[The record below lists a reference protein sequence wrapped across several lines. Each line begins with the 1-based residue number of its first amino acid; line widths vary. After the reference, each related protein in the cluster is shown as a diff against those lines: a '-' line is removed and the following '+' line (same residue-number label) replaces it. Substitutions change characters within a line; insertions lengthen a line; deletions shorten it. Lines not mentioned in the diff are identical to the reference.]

1 MGRPSQ
7 INEKRRQL
15 MPVVAAAFAELGY
28 RKATTAELARRCG
41 VRENILYRLWPDKK
55 AMFLASIEYLYQSSV
70 SHWKALLDESP
81 DEFAGRA
88 GGAGGAGST
97 DSMALQLLAADA
109 KTRGDA
115 GFYRI
120 TFAAL
125 SETDDPE
132 VRQALKQMYRR
143 FHRFITQQADDHR
156 DGLAAAPDNGMLD
169 SELTAWAIIGV
180 ATVADISNALGV
192 LPRAKR
198 QRMLAAVGRAL
209 LDGVPDG
216 DT

>member
-1 MGRPSQ
+1 
-7 INEKRRQL
+7 

-28 RKATTAELARRCG
+28 RKATTAELARRCA

-70 SHWKALLDESP
+70 SHWRALLEESP
-81 DEFAGRA
+81 EAGA
-88 GGAGGAGST
+88 ESA
-97 DSMALQLLAADA
+97 DSVALQLLAADA

-143 FHRFITQQADDHR
+143 FHRFITEQADDHR
-156 DGLAAAPDNGMLD
+156 EAQPEASDDGMLD

-180 ATVADISNALGV
+180 ATVADIGNALGV
-192 LPRAKR
+192 LPKAKR

-209 LDGVPDG
+209 LDGVPDE
-216 DT
+216 DS

>member
-1 MGRPSQ
+1 
-7 INEKRRQL
+7 

-28 RKATTAELARRCG
+28 RKATTAELARRCD

-70 SHWKALLDESP
+70 SHWRALLEESP
-81 DEFAGRA
+81 DELAGEA
-88 GGAGGAGST
+88 GDTGST

-143 FHRFITQQADDHR
+143 FHRFITEQADDHR
-156 DGLAAAPDNGMLD
+156 EGSAEAGDEGMLD

-180 ATVADISNALGV
+180 ATVADIGNALGV
-192 LPRAKR
+192 LPKAKR

-209 LDGVPDG
+209 LDGVPDAEG
-216 DT
+216 